1 MGEIGK
7 HLFYLKLENEV
18 RVTYPPEKWGGD
30 PHKVFIIDNL
40 WLGNPLDPY
49 SDAGLR
55 ARFLWFNSNPI
66 DSVEVLLKDKNFS
79 NLYFMSCSSVTPDA
93 SYTPR

>member
-1 MGEIGK
+1 MAGK
-7 HLFYLKLENEV
+7 
-18 RVTYPPEKWGGD
+18 VTD
-30 PHKVFIIDNL
+30 
-40 WLGNPLDPY
+40 
-49 SDAGLR
+49 
-55 ARFLWFNSNPI
+55 FNSNPI